1 MAHRKRRNTC
11 EGPSHQ
17 DLNESDAE
25 KQNDEK
31 KIGPGRQKG
40 SKNSPLI
47 ICLICG
53 GQRSKIDN
61 NTFTTHKKT
70 YSAFAC
76 KKCWD
81 NLEDHNQC
89 KPTETIPFCIFEDP
103 RSDAGIGMLM
113 LISILP
119 DWI

>member
-1 MAHRKRRNTC
+1 MAHRKRRNTG
-11 EGPSHQ
+11 EDPFHQ
-17 DLNESDAE
+17 DLNESSE
-25 KQNDEK
+25 NDEK

-89 KPTETIPFCIFEDP
+89 KPKETIPFRIFEDP
-103 RSDAGIGMLM
+103 RSDAGIGML
-113 LISILP
+113 ISILP
-119 DWI
+119 DLE